1 MEILKM
7 KTTIVASIVAAVSI
21 LAANSAKADGFKCE
35 GANTGLSVKVFNH
48 VQPADGTRSAAV
60 MILSDTYVNSP
71 NKTIAKFTDENHTL
85 AYKGYGLFEAK
96 VDLRYIESSKKGEN
110 VAGTKLGQLK
120 NINLQLYASHGH
132 KFTYDI
138 ASVFKNKEI
147 MDAQLTYVKRNGE
160 VREEKAICAR
170 YTKN

>member
-1 MEILKM
+1 MEILNM
-7 KTTIVASIVAAVSI
+7 KTTILAAMAI
-21 LAANSAKADGFKCE
+21 LAASSAKADGFKCE

-48 VQPADGTRSAAV
+48 TQPSDGTRNAAA
-60 MILSDTYVNSP
+60 MILADTYVNSP

-110 VAGTKLGQLK
+110 VAGTKLGHLK
-120 NINLQLYASHGH
+120 NIDLQVFVNRGNQKL

-138 ASVFKNKEI
+138 AEMFKNNAVL
-147 MDAQLTYVKRNGE
+147 DATLTYVKRNGE